1 MASKSKSNKGS
12 VGFAYGGVM
21 KLNTSFVFK
30 SIDKIPST
38 IQTGLVQYYGPG
50 ITLKYVNVEEAKL
63 DEIFKEFQTKL
74 AEYNLAT
81 TKLYD
86 ISIATGSNTLR
97 EISGLKCHRLD
108 FSKKTN
114 EDEAEIVETDE
125 VETKQSIAKSD
136 KKSKVETKV
145 ETKEVKSK
153 EVKSKEVKSKAKA
166 KSESES
172 ESESNSDSENETIVV
187 TKSTKKVKTTKVK
200 EEDDDDSEGEKLKR
214 EPVKTKTK
222 SKSKN

>member
-30 SIDKIPST
+30 STKKEPSD
-38 IQTGLVQYYGPG
+38 IQSDLVQYYGPG

-81 TKLYD
+81 TRLYD

-108 FSKKTN
+108 FSKKSN
-114 EDEAEIVETDE
+114 EDEVEVVETDE
-125 VETKQSIAKSD
+125 VETKQSTAKTD
-136 KKSKVETKV
+136 KKPKVEVK
-145 ETKEVKSK
+145 ETKEVKTKEVKPK
-153 EVKSKEVKSKAKA
+153 EVKSKTKA

-172 ESESNSDSENETIVV
+172 ESESNSDSESETIVV
-187 TKSTKKVKTTKVK
+187 AKSTKKVKTTKVK
-200 EEDDDDSEGEKLKR
+200 EEDDDSEGEKLKR